1 MMKLKMFSM
10 LGLLTTTALSFSQT
24 TVAAEKELVLYSA
37 RTEELIKPVLDAY
50 TQETGVKIQL
60 HTDKEGPLL
69 ERLVREDKRTPADI
83 LITVDAG
90 NLWLAAQK
98 GVLQPLNSK
107 ILNQRIPA
115 ALRDSENR
123 WFGFS
128 VRARTIM
135 YNSDKV
141 KPSDLSSYEDLGDS
155 KWKGRLCLRTS
166 KKVYNQS
173 LVAMMIAEQGEEK
186 AEKTVRSWVQNLATE
201 VFPDDTLLIKAIAS
215 EKCDVGIANTYY
227 LGRLLKDQPALP
239 VKIFWPNQN
248 GSGVHVNVSGAGVVK
263 YSKNKEEATR
273 FLEWLAQDKAQ
284 SLFAG
289 LNLEFPVVEKAPWGE
304 ITQGWGKFKSNSTNL
319 SKAGELQEAANRLMD
334 RAQYK

>member
-1 MMKLKMFSM
+1 MTKVKIFS
-10 LGLLTTTALSFSQT
+10 LLSLSTTALLSLAL
-24 TVAAEKELVLYSA
+24 AAPANAKELVLYSA
-37 RTEELIKPVLDAY
+37 RAEELIKPVLDAY
-50 TQETGVKIQL
+50 TAETGVKIQL

-69 ERLVREDKRTPADI
+69 ERLLREDKRTPADI

-98 GVLQPLNSK
+98 GVLQPVDSK
-107 ILNQRIPA
+107 ILKQHIPA
-115 ALRDSENR
+115 AMRDSENR

-141 KPSDLSSYEDLGDS
+141 KPSDLSSYEALGEP

-173 LVAMMIAEQGEEK
+173 LVAMMIAEHGEEK
-186 AEKTVRSWVQNLATE
+186 TEKTVRSWIQNLATD

-215 EKCDVGIANTYY
+215 GKCDVGIANTYY
-227 LGRLLKDQPALP
+227 LGRLLKDQPNLP
-239 VKIFWPNQN
+239 AKLFWANQN

-263 YSKNKEEATR
+263 HSKQKAEAIR
-273 FLEWLAQDKAQ
+273 FLEWLSQEKAQ

-304 ITQGWGKFKSNSTNL
+304 TTQSWGKFKPNPTNL